1 MPLKNSL
8 FGYAMSMLKSRTE
21 AEDILQEAFLKLW
34 NRQESWQQL
43 DNPEGYCMRVIHN
56 LCIDAYRKNKDSR
69 VVSADLPEV
78 KNDTHPLNELSAKE
92 YRQQLRVAY
101 NNLPQKQQQ
110 AYYLREE
117 AGRSYTEIAD
127 ELEISVEQVKVNIFR
142 ARNFIKEAVLKNE
155 KVWKTIT

>member
-1 MPLKNSL
+1 
-8 FGYAMSMLKSRTE
+8 
-21 AEDILQEAFLKLW
+21 
-34 NRQESWQQL
+34 
-43 DNPEGYCMRVIHN
+43 MRVIHN